1 MYSTISELCFFICS
15 LGPLVNKVKEFHVYS
30 IVESLCDHMVSEREQ
45 LRDMSSLA
53 LKTVINELPASSTAL
68 VANICK
74 RVTDRLSE
82 AIVRVSINILVFWK
96 MYARY
101 SDSMTK
107 WKYLCLWLNVR
118 ISEHEESYLLKP

>member
-1 MYSTISELCFFICS
+1 M
-15 LGPLVNKVKEFHVYS
+15 KEFHVYS

-82 AIVRVSINILVFWK
+82 AIVRVSKNIVVFWQI
-96 MYARY
+96 YTGY
-101 SDSMTK
+101 PDSMAK
-107 WKYLCLWLNVR
+107 GK
-118 ISEHEESYLLKP
+118 SF